1 MTLIAALGLLAACSS
16 AVPKTEDVTQ
26 PPASPTQQGAPL
38 LAASTLEVFPNT
50 LNFGDQRVNTTSA
63 PQSVTVRNTG
73 TEDLFVSGSTTTGPF
88 TVSPE
93 GPLALAPGASQEL
106 SVSFSPTTKG
116 TLEGTLTLSSNDPF
130 NPRVTVLLS
139 GQGVTPVEVKPDLL
153 AFGEQRVDTISAA
166 QRVTVSNTGSGNLS
180 ITDISVTGRFATS
193 PTSVPF
199 TLEPGASRELLVT
212 FRPTSV
218 GLASGTLTLTTDDPA
233 SPSVS
238 IPLSGTGVKPVLGVS
253 TTSLD
258 FGERLVGTTSPTQ
271 RVTVS
276 NTGSGSLTV
285 TGLSVTSGPFTL
297 SPTSAPFTLAP
308 NATREL
314 SVSFSPTSVGAF
326 SSTLTL
332 TSDDPDRSTVSI
344 TLAGTAVNPDL
355 ELSPTRLVFN
365 ASNVGVS
372 AALQEVRF
380 HNPSDRALRISS
392 VSFSGTAAL
401 DFTAVPPGSFPVT
414 VSPGTT
420 VALPLRFTPR
430 AVGARQAQAT
440 FAFEGT
446 AQASAAVALEGEGT
460 SPLVA
465 VTPDRL
471 DFGTRRLGDTF
482 ASLPLQL
489 RNTGTGPLTLS
500 QVALSGADAARFSL
514 ASFTQPFTLAPGASR
529 ELTVALDP
537 DAARAF
543 SALLVVE
550 SDDASHPRV
559 EVPLSGKAVSNSL
572 AVEPQSWDF
581 GTVTVGTQGEPRTF
595 TVTNVTSSPRTV
607 ERVESTSTSFA
618 VQAGQLQAATL
629 APGASATFRVGFSP
643 EARGTADG
651 EVRLTLRGESSPDT
665 VLAVR
670 GTGRLVEVI
679 GSGCSCNS
687 GGGTGLAAVLALL
700 ALLASSGRRARS
712 TASERPRS

>member
-1 MTLIAALGLLAACSS
+1 
-16 AVPKTEDVTQ
+16 
-26 PPASPTQQGAPL
+26 
-38 LAASTLEVFPNT
+38 
-50 LNFGDQRVNTTSA
+50 
-63 PQSVTVRNTG
+63 
-73 TEDLFVSGSTTTGPF
+73 
-88 TVSPE
+88 
-93 GPLALAPGASQEL
+93 
-106 SVSFSPTTKG
+106 
-116 TLEGTLTLSSNDPF
+116 
-130 NPRVTVLLS
+130 
-139 GQGVTPVEVKPDLL
+139 
-153 AFGEQRVDTISAA
+153 
-166 QRVTVSNTGSGNLS
+166 
-180 ITDISVTGRFATS
+180 
-193 PTSVPF
+193 
-199 TLEPGASRELLVT
+199 
-212 FRPTSV
+212 
-218 GLASGTLTLTTDDPA
+218 
-233 SPSVS
+233 
-238 IPLSGTGVKPVLGVS
+238 
-253 TTSLD
+253 
-258 FGERLVGTTSPTQ
+258 
-271 RVTVS
+271 
-276 NTGSGSLTV
+276 
-285 TGLSVTSGPFTL
+285 
-297 SPTSAPFTLAP
+297 
-308 NATREL
+308 
-314 SVSFSPTSVGAF
+314 VGAF

-332 TSDDPDRSTVSI
+332 TSDDPDKPTVSI
-344 TLAGTAVNPDL
+344 ALAGTAVNPAL
-355 ELSPTRLVFN
+355 ELSPTRLVFG

-372 AALQEVRF
+372 AAPQEVRF

-401 DFTAVPPGSFPVT
+401 DFTAVPPGSFPLT

-471 DFGTRRLGDTF
+471 DFGTGRLGDTF
-482 ASLPLQL
+482 ASLTLQL
-489 RNTGTGPLTLS
+489 RNTGTGPLTLNR
-500 QVALSGADAARFSL
+500 VALSGADAARFSL

-559 EVPLSGKAVSNSL
+559 EVPLSGKAVSNYL

-581 GTVTVGTQGEPRTF
+581 GTVSVGNQGEPRTF
-595 TVTNVTSSPRTV
+595 TITNVSSAPRTV
-607 ERVESTSTSFA
+607 ERVESTSTAFD
-618 VQAGQLQAATL
+618 VQAGELQAATL
-629 APGASATFRVGFSP
+629 APGASATFRVGFRP
-643 EARGTADG
+643 EASGTASG
-651 EVRLTLRGESSPDT
+651 EVRLTLRGETTPDM

-670 GTGRLVEVI
+670 GMGRVI
-679 GSGCSCNS
+679 EAIPGSGCSCNS